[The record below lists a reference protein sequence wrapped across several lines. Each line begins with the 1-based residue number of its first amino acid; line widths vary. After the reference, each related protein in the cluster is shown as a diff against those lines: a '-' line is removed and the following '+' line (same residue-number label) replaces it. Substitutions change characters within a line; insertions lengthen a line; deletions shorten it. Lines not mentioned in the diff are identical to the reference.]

1 MYVYRRTKMSGNIPD
16 LDEVG
21 GMAKTFFNDVVQSV
35 KKIVSDYKERHP
47 YQAHTDDVT
56 IHREEPGK
64 EDNEASL
71 KKATI
76 TKKKKEDS
84 GK

>member
-1 MYVYRRTKMSGNIPD
+1 MNVYRRAQMSGNLPD
-16 LDEVG
+16 LNEVG
-21 GMAKTFFNDVVQSV
+21 GMAKTFFNDVVHSV
-35 KKIVSDYKERHP
+35 KKIVSEYKKRHP

-56 IHREEPGK
+56 IHHEEPGK

-71 KKATI
+71 KKATT